1 MATRQWLSLPS
12 MQSML
17 SLVVWGTQFAKA
29 ATDIADELLTTVTA
43 FLLFCLRY
51 RLARGCDAP
60 DCRA

>member
-1 MATRQWLSLPS
+1 